1 MGVYCVNDDYCVSGT
16 GFPTYNDVYS
26 QSGTYNSRDYY
37 VGSVN
42 GYYIFYDVGSFWCL
56 STTLGGSPCFLQGKY
71 PYNGLCPDLTFEYVN
86 SAVCPTPTPTATVG
100 CDVFN
105 FEAKLITNIDPTPSQ
120 TYTPSPTPTLTQT
133 PTSTNVCP
141 NIYVDAFITG
151 ITPTTTPTPTMTPS
165 VRILR
170 YRSNQIQCNFSGDVT
185 FVTVDS
191 VISCPVSKQFQD
203 CNNGFMYYTT
213 NIVNNPSGG
222 DLSQFMIFRGIV
234 DGTQRCITYIGNNST
249 YIGTNNISLVS
260 GPIGYSNL
268 GECSLCAPQLTLT
281 PTPTI
286 TMTPSSPSVL
296 NPCLTFVNG
305 FGFINTYDVET
316 NTLTSLT
323 VPNSSNWS
331 DIANTQTKLFLSN
344 NDKIKEW
351 DIVLNPF
358 SATFVREL
366 INSESS
372 VELSTG
378 LFAINNS
385 KLITANI
392 TLGLNPQYVFEI
404 YLPSIP
410 STSIDSSNY
419 VTLFYLPIDRRLRG
433 DLLVTTNSKVLFTNS
448 TIIDNVWYLT
458 QYSYTTSD
466 FEFEIQISPTI
477 INPTSIFIQNG
488 LLYII
493 DSSAIVYNVDLNS
506 PYTITVITSPGVSI
520 YGASN
525 SLSCNNI
532 SFEITETT
540 YYQYTLCE
548 SLNNPI
554 TTVYQTLP
562 SLATIPQTAMLDTET
577 NKCWRFN
584 GTTTTLPQPASSI
597 IIYEGNYFNSVSSTI
612 YTNCT
617 DCITSTECN
626 PPSNLTSYPFS
637 YGYDFNNGPNINWP
651 QSETEI
657 CDIVYSLTEDLIS
670 DVIENWGLNSQPIYL
685 ESLEI
690 GSYAYLNQAN
700 CDCYGDGFYYIGSF
714 TVNIYTIVEL
724 SNCVIVNL
732 WPCNPANGTSPS
744 NPNGTGGSG
753 GSGGSGGGSG
763 GLGGNGG
770 NIPSGG
776 PNPSSITCECTA
788 VRTISGFQG
797 TAFYTDCNGNPAQ
810 ITVPGGT
817 GIAGAACFCRQ
828 PNTQVTGAVT
838 VEACQSSFGQGTINN
853 ICSSTISCS

>member
-1 MGVYCVNDDYCVSGT
+1 
-16 GFPTYNDVYS
+16 
-26 QSGTYNSRDYY
+26 
-37 VGSVN
+37 
-42 GYYIFYDVGSFWCL
+42 
-56 STTLGGSPCFLQGKY
+56 
-71 PYNGLCPDLTFEYVN
+71 
-86 SAVCPTPTPTATVG
+86 
-100 CDVFN
+100 
-105 FEAKLITNIDPTPSQ
+105 
-120 TYTPSPTPTLTQT
+120 
-133 PTSTNVCP
+133 
-141 NIYVDAFITG
+141 
-151 ITPTTTPTPTMTPS
+151 
-165 VRILR
+165 
-170 YRSNQIQCNFSGDVT
+170 
-185 FVTVDS
+185 
-191 VISCPVSKQFQD
+191 
-203 CNNGFMYYTT
+203 MYYTT

-286 TMTPSSPSVL
+286 TMTPSSPL
-296 NPCLTFVNG
+296 ITNPCLTFVNG
-305 FGFINTYDVET
+305 AGFISFYDVDT

-323 VPNSSNWS
+323 VPNSSSWS
-331 DIANTQTKLFLSN
+331 DIANTQTKLFLSTTN
-344 NDKIKEW
+344 RIKEW
-351 DIVLNPF
+351 DIVLTPF

-366 INSESS
+366 TNTDTT
-372 VELSTG
+372 VLFGPG
-378 LFAINNS
+378 LFAVNNN
-385 KLITANI
+385 KLVTVN
-392 TLGLNPQYVFEI
+392 TEVGLNPQYVFEI
-404 YLPSIP
+404 NLPPLP
-410 STSIDSSNY
+410 STSLNSSNY
-419 VTLFYLPIDRRLRG
+419 TPLFDLFIDRDFQG
-433 DLLVTTNSKVLFTNS
+433 DLLITTNNKVLFTNTNS
-448 TIIDNVWYLT
+448 SGDWYLT
-458 QYSYTTSD
+458 QHSYTTGD
-466 FEFEIQISPTI
+466 FEFEILISPTI
-477 INPTSIFIQNG
+477 TSANAIFIQNG
-488 LLYII
+488 LLYIT
-493 DSSAIVYNVDLNS
+493 DKNAIVYNVNLNS
-506 PYTITVITSPGVSI
+506 PYTITVITSPGVI
-520 YGASN
+520 FDGASN

-532 SFEITETT
+532 SFEFTQIT
-540 YYQYTLCE
+540 YYKYRLC
-548 SLNNPI
+548 NDTNGPQTI
-554 TTVYQTLP
+554 VYQTEP
-562 SLATIPQTAMLDTET
+562 SLTTVGTQTIFNLTTNTCWQYNGSSTTIPQ
-577 NKCWRFN
+577 N
-584 GTTTTLPQPASSI
+584 TTDDI
-597 IIYEGNYFNSVSSTI
+597 IVYQGNYFTEISSTI

-617 DCITSTECN
+617 DCISSTECN

-753 GSGGSGGGSG
+753 GSGNGGV
-763 GLGGNGG
+763 NGG
-770 NIPSGG
+770 NIPGGG
-776 PNPSSITCECTA
+776 PNLSSITCECTA

-817 GIAGAACFCRQ
+817 GIAGTACFCRQ
-828 PNTQVTGAVT
+828 PNTPVTGAVT